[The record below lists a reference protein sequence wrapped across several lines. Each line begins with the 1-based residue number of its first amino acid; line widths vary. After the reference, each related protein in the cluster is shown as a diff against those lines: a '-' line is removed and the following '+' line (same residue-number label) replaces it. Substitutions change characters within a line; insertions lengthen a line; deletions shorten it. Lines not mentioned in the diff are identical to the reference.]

1 MADPKHEYHFEGAA
15 ESGAD
20 SPPAYGYA
28 PGAAPRYQE
37 LRPAHARDVAA
48 YAPLDEALFKPS
60 STDGFLRRSPELSP
74 SPERRDD
81 YRALHYDAY
90 APPPYAQDHHHHH
103 HLAHDGG
110 GSMFG
115 GGGGGG
121 AYGGDCGDG
130 YGLGYVAGGGRLQQY
145 AHFAPH
151 QTWHHHAAHH
161 DTYGSSGVGGVGG
174 VGGVA
179 GGLYGQNMV
188 MGSWCAPYDALQRP
202 PAYDGVLEA
211 YEEGREC
218 VNCGANNTP
227 LWRRDSTGHYL
238 CNACGL
244 YHKINGVNRPLV
256 KPSKRLSAA
265 RRHGQCCT
273 NCGSRNTTL
282 WRRNN
287 DGEPVCNACGLYY
300 KLHGINRPLA
310 MRKDGIQTRKR
321 KPKKSAS
328 GAKPPQDGSKKDG
341 HTSPGIDDSKPSIA
355 EVPLPLTA
363 SMAGAASKA
372 REPAPSPHAHAHPHT
387 HAHTH
392 AHAHAQGAQYGG
404 PAGLAAP
411 AFLSNPSLFSIKSEP
426 SAPAGYEGYGSHS
439 ASSAP
444 YHSQQ
449 HYLHALQYGLGNG
462 EEEEGSGFL
471 HQRNVTAHAKLMA
484 ST

>member
-1 MADPKHEYHFEGAA
+1 MF
-15 ESGAD
+15 
-20 SPPAYGYA
+20 
-28 PGAAPRYQE
+28 
-37 LRPAHARDVAA
+37 
-48 YAPLDEALFKPS
+48 
-60 STDGFLRRSPELSP
+60 
-74 SPERRDD
+74 
-81 YRALHYDAY
+81 
-90 APPPYAQDHHHHH
+90 
-103 HLAHDGG
+103 G
-110 GSMFG
+110 GSG
-115 GGGGGG
+115 GGGGGS
-121 AYGGDCGDG
+121 YGGDCAEG
-130 YGLGYVAGGGRLQQY
+130 YGLGYNGRLQHY
-145 AHFAPH
+145 AAHFAPH

-161 DTYGSSGVGGVGG
+161 DTYGGGSVSGVGSVGTVGGVGS
-174 VGGVA
+174 VG

-188 MGSWCAPYDALQRP
+188 MGGWCAPYDALQRP
-202 PAYDGVLEA
+202 PAYDGAEA

-227 LWRRDSTGHYL
+227 LWRRDATGHYL

-328 GAKPPQDGSKKDG
+328 GTKPAHEAPKKDG
-341 HTSPGIDDSKPSIA
+341 QGSPGIDDSKSSIS

-363 SMAGAASKA
+363 SLS
-372 REPAPSPHAHAHPHT
+372 PHT
-387 HAHTH
+387 HGHTSKQ
-392 AHAHAQGAQYGG
+392 ASGEQSGQSGQGVQGVQGGQYG
-404 PAGLAAP
+404 LAST
-411 AFLSNPSLFSIKSEP
+411 AFLSSPSLFNIKSEP
-426 SAPAGYEGYGSHS
+426 AAAYDPPGYPPTGNPPHH
-439 ASSAP
+439 
-444 YHSQQ
+444 YHSHH
-449 HYLHALQYGLGNG
+449 HYLHALQYGLSNG

>member
-1 MADPKHEYHFEGAA
+1 MDYQLV
-15 ESGAD
+15 ESM
-20 SPPAYGYA
+20 
-28 PGAAPRYQE
+28 
-37 LRPAHARDVAA
+37 LNNIAR
-48 YAPLDEALFKPS
+48 L
-60 STDGFLRRSPELSP
+60 T
-74 SPERRDD
+74 
-81 YRALHYDAY
+81 
-90 APPPYAQDHHHHH
+90 
-103 HLAHDGG
+103 GG
-110 GSMFG
+110 GPVSG
-115 GGGGGG
+115 VGVGVG
-121 AYGGDCGDG
+121 
-130 YGLGYVAGGGRLQQY
+130 V
-145 AHFAPH
+145 
-151 QTWHHHAAHH
+151 
-161 DTYGSSGVGGVGG
+161 GVGGVPG
-174 VGGVA
+174 A
-179 GGLYGQNMV
+179 LYPQNMM
-188 MGSWCAPYDALQRP
+188 MGSWCAPYELQRTSN
-202 PAYDGVLEA
+202 YDGVLEPA
-211 YEEGREC
+211 EEGREC

-328 GAKPPQDGSKKDG
+328 GAKPAGDAHKKDG
-341 HTSPGIDDSKPSIA
+341 RGSPAMDVAENKANIA

-363 SMAGAASKA
+363 AMA
-372 REPAPSPHAHAHPHT
+372 AHAHPNSKT
-387 HAHTH
+387 RAES
-392 AHAHAQGAQYGG
+392 AGASSVSPHPHPHGSQVHGHGHGHG
-404 PAGLAAP
+404 PAPQYPLAIPSSTAP
-411 AFLSNPSLFSIKSEP
+411 AFLSTPSLFNIKSEP
-426 SAPAGYEGYGSHS
+426 SPGGGYDAYSSHAAHGSH
-439 ASSAP
+439 AG

-449 HYLHALQYGLGNG
+449 HYLHALQYGLGNV

>member
-1 MADPKHEYHFEGAA
+1 MDTLQLPANWLQNMA
-15 ESGAD
+15 
-20 SPPAYGYA
+20 
-28 PGAAPRYQE
+28 
-37 LRPAHARDVAA
+37 L
-48 YAPLDEALFKPS
+48 
-60 STDGFLRRSPELSP
+60 
-74 SPERRDD
+74 
-81 YRALHYDAY
+81 
-90 APPPYAQDHHHHH
+90 
-103 HLAHDGG
+103 LA
-110 GSMFG
+110 
-115 GGGGGG
+115 
-121 AYGGDCGDG
+121 
-130 YGLGYVAGGGRLQQY
+130 AGG
-145 AHFAPH
+145 
-151 QTWHHHAAHH
+151 
-161 DTYGSSGVGGVGG
+161 GGVGG

-179 GGLYGQNMV
+179 GGLYSQNMV

-202 PAYDGVLEA
+202 TAYDGVLEM

-227 LWRRDSTGHYL
+227 LWRRDATGHYL

-321 KPKKSAS
+321 KPKKSGN
-328 GAKPPQDGSKKDG
+328 GAKPPQDGSKKDD
-341 HTSPGIDDSKPSIA
+341 HSSPGMDDSKQSLP
-355 EVPLPLTA
+355 EVPLPLTQ
-363 SMAGAASKA
+363 SMSSHSGHGAKT
-372 REPAPSPHAHAHPHT
+372 REHSAAEASPHAHA
-387 HAHTH
+387 
-392 AHAHAQGAQYGG
+392 AHAHAAQQHAGGAHAQYPLALGG
-404 PAGLAAP
+404 AP
-411 AFLSNPSLFSIKSEP
+411 FLSNPSLFNIKSEP
-426 SAPAGYEGYGSHS
+426 ASGQPGYDAYPPHSAPH
-439 ASSAP
+439 

-462 EEEEGSGFL
+462 EDEEGSGFL